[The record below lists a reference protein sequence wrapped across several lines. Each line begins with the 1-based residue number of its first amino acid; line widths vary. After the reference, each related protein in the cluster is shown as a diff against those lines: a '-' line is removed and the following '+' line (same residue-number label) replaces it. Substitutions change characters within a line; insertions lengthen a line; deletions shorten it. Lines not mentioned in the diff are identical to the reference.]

1 MYVLF
6 GVLSFVGAVMW
17 PFLLATLIKKTINSQ
32 YPGFECLSLSAFSVV
47 FCLWLLS
54 VFGS

>member
-6 GVLSFVGAVMW
+6 GVLSFVGAVIW
-17 PFLLATLIKKTINSQ
+17 PFLLSAMIRETINSR
-32 YPGFECLSLSAFSVV
+32 YPGFECLALSAFSVV